1 MSDLAKD
8 LDVKAKDISDILTA
22 SGYGQKNRMAVLS
35 PAEFE
40 IVMNTFTLKN
50 KTDDLE
56 KYLSG
61 EITITVPEKK
71 APAPKK
77 EKPAAEKKP
86 SDGSEKSSDE
96 KAPAPEAKPAD
107 EAPDKPAQEK
117 QTPAPEI
124 SKPAEQ
130 SPEVKKPEEKP
141 SDDKKPEAA
150 PAAEQTAPPKKE
162 EPKAEAPAAAQP
174 AQKPAAPQK
183 PVSAQP
189 QQIQRPAQP
198 VQPQQP
204 KKERPPEKQ
213 PEKRRSISIQPPQP
227 KTTSVTSNGAVRQ
240 NMLKAEDEAKKAA
253 ALEREKQRQLAAAQA
268 AAAKRSGQNAAAA
281 KQGQNAQQKA
291 QKQGWVN
298 GPQRDKNGKPIQPQ
312 NGQQKPKD
320 QQAQQQA
327 QQKQQAQKDQRQSAE
342 QKQGQN
348 AAAKAAPTGKKTDR
362 AAEEAKA
369 RSARFENKP
378 NFEAQKQAQQKKG
391 DKKQERDRTK
401 AGVIIPTPTGGQEST
416 TVVVSE
422 GSDSARM
429 KSAKVVDTR
438 GGGSVDL
445 SKYDERLDTLVP
457 VSNKKNENTSSKQ
470 KLKKGGREERSD
482 RRDNRNKKPQ
492 NPPKKQ
498 QLEVTLPDEIV
509 VNELAMRL
517 HVTVAEV
524 IKKLV
529 MQGVMASANMTVDFD
544 TAGLVAMEFGAKV
557 EKEVVVTLEEKILAQ
572 AEQPDDP
579 DDLVERPPVVVVM
592 GHVDHGKTSLLD
604 AIRNTHV
611 TAGEAGGITQS
622 IGAYQVNIKGKNIT
636 FLDTPGHEAFT
647 AMRARGAMATDI
659 AVLVV
664 AADDGIMPQTV
675 EAINHAKAAGVD
687 IIVAINKMDKHGANP
702 QKVMEGLT
710 KYDLV
715 PEEWGGDVICD
726 PVSAVTK
733 QGIDKLLE
741 DILLVAEVRELKANP
756 KRKAKG
762 IVIEARLD
770 KGLGPVSSV
779 LVQNGTLRQGDTVLA
794 GMAIGRVRTMRDEK
808 GRTMKEAGPSVPAEI
823 IGLDEVP
830 VSGDEFIV
838 VEDEK
843 MARELTAQRR
853 EQMREEGFKQ
863 SPKASLDELF
873 DAADG
878 EKKSLNIII
887 KGDVVGSCEAVRQS
901 LEKLSND
908 EVELRVIHT
917 AVGGITENDVMLASA
932 SSAIIVGFSVRPDRS
947 ATESAERSGVE
958 IRTYQ
963 IIYEMI
969 DEIEKAMKG
978 LLAPTFKENVLG
990 HAEVRQTIHVSSVG
1004 TVAGSYV
1011 TDGKIAR
1018 SGQVR
1023 VLRDS
1028 VVIFDDKISSLRRFK
1043 DDVREVQQGYECGIA
1058 LEKFNDIKVGDVLE
1072 CYEMKQVEEE

>member
-1 MSDLAKD
+1 
-8 LDVKAKDISDILTA
+8 
-22 SGYGQKNRMAVLS
+22 
-35 PAEFE
+35 
-40 IVMNTFTLKN
+40 
-50 KTDDLE
+50 
-56 KYLSG
+56 
-61 EITITVPEKK
+61 
-71 APAPKK
+71 
-77 EKPAAEKKP
+77 
-86 SDGSEKSSDE
+86 
-96 KAPAPEAKPAD
+96 
-107 EAPDKPAQEK
+107 
-117 QTPAPEI
+117 
-124 SKPAEQ
+124 
-130 SPEVKKPEEKP
+130 
-141 SDDKKPEAA
+141 
-150 PAAEQTAPPKKE
+150 
-162 EPKAEAPAAAQP
+162 
-174 AQKPAAPQK
+174 
-183 PVSAQP
+183 
-189 QQIQRPAQP
+189 
-198 VQPQQP
+198 
-204 KKERPPEKQ
+204 
-213 PEKRRSISIQPPQP
+213 
-227 KTTSVTSNGAVRQ
+227 
-240 NMLKAEDEAKKAA
+240 MLKAEDEAKKAA

-268 AAAKRSGQNAAAA
+268 AAAKRNGQNAAAA

-312 NGQQKPKD
+312 VGQQKPQKD
-320 QQAQQQA
+320 QPAQQ
-327 QQKQQAQKDQRQSAE
+327 QKDQRQAQQKAE
-342 QKQGQN
+342 QKPVQKN
-348 AAAKAAPTGKKTDR
+348 TEKVAPTGKKADR

-391 DKKQERDRTK
+391 DKKTERDRTK
-401 AGVIIPTPTGGQEST
+401 AGVIIPTPQGGQEST

-422 GSDSARM
+422 GKDSSRI
-429 KSAKVVDTR
+429 KGAKVVDTR

-457 VSNKKNENTSSKQ
+457 ESKKNENASSKQ

-482 RRDNRNKKPQ
+482 KKDSRNKKPQ

-524 IKKLV
+524 IKKLM

-544 TAGLVAMEFGAKV
+544 TAGLIAMEFGAKV
-557 EKEVVVTLEEKILAQ
+557 EKEVVVTLEDKILAQ

-604 AIRNTHV
+604 AIRHTNV
-611 TAGEAGGITQS
+611 TAKEAGGITQN
-622 IGAYQVNIKGKNIT
+622 IGAYQVSVDMKESGKKNIT

-687 IIVAINKMDKHGANP
+687 IIVAINKMDKYGANP
-702 QKVMEGLT
+702 ERVKQDLT

-715 PEEWGGDVICD
+715 PEDWGGDVICD
-726 PVSAVTK
+726 PVSALTG

-741 DILLVAEVRELKANP
+741 DISLVAEVKELKANP

-770 KGLGPVSSV
+770 RGLGPVSTV
-779 LVQNGTLRQGDTVLA
+779 LVQNGTLKQGDTVLA
-794 GMAIGRVRTMRDEK
+794 GMAIGRVRTMRDEN

-838 VEDEK
+838 VEDER

-853 EQMREEGFKQ
+853 EQMREESFRQ

-932 SSAIIVGFSVRPDRS
+932 SSAIIVGFNVRPDRS

-969 DEIEKAMKG
+969 DEVEKAMKG
-978 LLAPTFKENVLG
+978 MLAPTFKENVLG

-1004 TVAGSYV
+1004 TIAGSYV

-1028 VVIFDDKISSLRRFK
+1028 IVIFDDKIASLRRFK
-1043 DDVREVQQGYECGIA
+1043 DDVREVQQGYECGIG

-1072 CYEMKQVEEE
+1072 CYEMKQIDAE